1 MLAHALANK
10 QVVWVVVE
18 LVAVN
23 VMDDFP
29 RKENPAKLILSHLA
43 VFKHV
48 PVLSPIFRRV
58 GAEPDLI
65 VSMMVDILV
74 SESPVR
80 KWLRGPPVVSN
91 VLSSFCDAVSLV

>member
-1 MLAHALANK
+1 MLTHALANE

-18 LVAVN
+18 LVAINMV
-23 VMDDFP
+23 DHFP
-29 RKENPAKLILSHLA
+29 RKESSAKLILSHLA

-48 PVLSPIFRRV
+48 PVFSPIFRRV
-58 GAEPDLI
+58 RAEPDLI

-80 KWLRGPPVVSN
+80 KR
-91 VLSSFCDAVSLV
+91 F